1 MVVYKVGRGS
11 FYRIQAFEHVEDAVA
26 FFHRGT
32 IIPEMFMCVVK
43 FEVLEL
49 RGRAA
54 KEQKGQKKKC
64 QCHSIS
70 EKAIHEA
77 AHAVVA
83 AQLRVPFTHV
93 RVKPGK
99 DSKMATG
106 VNGAVMFVHELTPL
120 NCTHTR
126 AIRKPAS
133 LQKKRQLTKHAII
146 ILASRAAVDEHF
158 SSVPEKSYVG
168 DEEDLR
174 FCANELAARGASLD
188 SRRK

>member
-1 MVVYKVGRGS
+1 
-11 FYRIQAFEHVEDAVA
+11 
-26 FFHRGT
+26 
-32 IIPEMFMCVVK
+32 MFMCVVK

-49 RGRAA
+49 RNTAA
-54 KEQKGQKKKC
+54 KEQKGQKKRC

-77 AHAVVA
+77 GHAVVA
-83 AQLRVPFTHV
+83 AHVPRVPFTHV

-126 AIRKPAS
+126 AIRNRRAYR
-133 LQKKRQLTKHAII
+133 KR
-146 ILASRAAVDEHF
+146 D
-158 SSVPEKSYVG
+158 
-168 DEEDLR
+168 
-174 FCANELAARGASLD
+174 N
-188 SRRK
+188 